1 MAINTSTHLVH
12 ENRLARCI
20 AQFWLENPWR
30 ELTAGKNI
38 LPKFGLKILG
48 GHELLWGWLLGVYHA
63 PDKDLL
69 DWANA
74 ALENTP
80 CKLRSKIPYSVQTC
94 WCMKVIRGIDLSS
107 KDENGF
113 EEEFE
118 GSDEA
123 CDEFEGSV

>member
-1 MAINTSTHLVH
+1 MH

-63 PDKDLL
+63 PDEDLL
-69 DWANA
+69 GWADAACSTVVEIHSTDGADATLRDMQQDEDTAQNA
-74 ALENTP
+74 QLMQSDAL
-80 CKLRSKIPYSVQTC
+80 KQQI
-94 WCMKVIRGIDLSS
+94 
-107 KDENGF
+107 
-113 EEEFE
+113 
-118 GSDEA
+118 
-123 CDEFEGSV
+123 